1 MPSSRTH
8 RDPSSILVRLLLV
21 LGLTGGALLASALPA
36 SATGECVDV
45 YHGPYGATVCT
56 P

>member
-1 MPSSRTH
+1 MHSFRTH

-21 LGLTGGALLASALPA
+21 LGLTAGALLASAQTA
-36 SATGECVDV
+36 SAGTCYEAYYAG
-45 YHGPYGATVCT
+45 YGTTVCT